1 MNNNRKMMWTTLCK
15 QGDKQTDIQDQE
27 LYEDCTLQDD
37 NDDEDF
43 ELFLSASDSESSD
56 EDGYYDQA
64 DSFMEEDQ
72 LEETDIFGEENM
84 DADGFRVTEDS
95 PEHLMLK
102 LLAFMLLTWQA
113 VFKISDR
120 AIFALLQCI
129 RQLIWLMGHIL
140 CVNTLCGLAG
150 KIPKTLYSLRKW
162 TNICRDSFSQ
172 FVVCPKCM
180 VTYTIEESYTTSR
193 SGAKIINTC
202 SSRPFHKHP
211 QKKLRSKCGTPLM
224 RKLIGSSGKE
234 YLYPIRVY
242 CYKKVSQS
250 LETLVRRSGF
260 LEKCEQ
266 WRHRSM
272 PHSVMGDVYDGK
284 IWQDFQYVNGQPFL
298 SEPNNFALMMNVDW
312 YQPYK
317 HSPYSVGVIYLV
329 VLNLPREE
337 RFKDENMILVGVIPG
352 PKEPKL
358 NMIAYLEPLVDDLRE
373 LWEGVVLMDSSP
385 LGCQV
390 YRAALLCLSSDIPAS
405 RKCGG
410 FVGHG
415 ALRGCNKCLKKFTK
429 TSFGGKTDFS
439 GFDRSTWTLRTSE
452 EHKRFAKM
460 TEKATTKA
468 AQKKLEAQYGAG
480 WSELFFLPYYDAI
493 QFVVIDPMHNLLL
506 GTARHVFKL
515 WIECG
520 VLSIQKLEEL
530 QKRMDS
536 LKVPQDVGRIPL
548 RIASGF
554 SGFTAD
560 QWKNWTTIYSLFC
573 LKGLIEDPDYDMW
586 FDFVQACI
594 IMCSRVI
601 SHDRLEVAD
610 CYLQTFLLKFVE
622 LYGSLH
628 CTPNMHLHL
637 HLKECLLDYGPVLL
651 VFLI

>member
-1 MNNNRKMMWTTLCK
+1 MEGTRKRKRQFCGNCNDFVSHTLFYSHKKIYFLNGVWIKDATNRPTLGVSESLFITQPEDNEHEQQPENDVDNTLQGNFDYEDLKLPLGASDSSDTASAPLLPSTVFCTQ

-37 NDDEDF
+37 NDGEDF
-43 ELFLSASDSESSD
+43 KLFLSASDSESSD

-102 LLAFMLLTWQA
+102 LLAFMLLAWQA

-162 TNICRDSFSQ
+162 TNICRDSFSK

-193 SGAKIINTC
+193 SGAKIIHTC

-260 LEKCEQ
+260 WEKCEQ
-266 WRHRSM
+266 WRHRSI
-272 PHSVMGDVYDGK
+272 PDSVMGDVYDGK

-358 NMIAYLEPLVDDLRE
+358 NMNAYLEPLVDDLRE
-373 LWEGVVLMDSSP
+373 FWEGVVLMDSSP

-452 EHKRFAKM
+452 EHKIFAKM

-468 AQKKLEAQYGAG
+468 AQKKLEAQYGAR

-493 QFVVIDPMHNLLL
+493 RFVVIDHMHNLLL
-506 GTARHVFKL
+506 VTARHVFKL
-515 WIECG
+515 
-520 VLSIQKLEEL
+520 
-530 QKRMDS
+530 
-536 LKVPQDVGRIPL
+536 
-548 RIASGF
+548 
-554 SGFTAD
+554 
-560 QWKNWTTIYSLFC
+560 
-573 LKGLIEDPDYDMW
+573 
-586 FDFVQACI
+586 
-594 IMCSRVI
+594 
-601 SHDRLEVAD
+601 
-610 CYLQTFLLKFVE
+610 
-622 LYGSLH
+622 
-628 CTPNMHLHL
+628 
-637 HLKECLLDYGPVLL
+637 
-651 VFLI
+651 